1 MTPKN
6 PQTALAQV
14 EAFNRRDLDAQVSG
28 YADTFTMSDHAR
40 GITLRSKEELK
51 SWMREWIGA
60 SSDANVNVV
69 EAIDAGD
76 VVVSV
81 LEMEGTNDG
90 PMGPMPAS
98 GRRFKTRGVQIL
110 HFDEEGRI
118 VAHDKLL
125 RPAVDD
131 GPAGL
136 RSAAS
141 SAVAA
146 RRTAPQAGRG
156 QVSASS
162 PSPARQ

>member
-1 MTPKN
+1 MGSYRAEPVEYSWRQSMTPKN

-40 GITLRSKEELK
+40 GITLRSKDQLK
-51 SWMREWIGA
+51 SWMQEWIAA
-60 SSDANVNVV
+60 SSDASVNVV

-81 LEMEGTNDG
+81 LEMQGTNDG

-118 VAHDKLL
+118 VAHDNFFDQLSMMIQL
-125 RPAVDD
+125 GFAEP
-131 GPAGL
+131 P
-136 RSAAS
+136 
-141 SAVAA
+141 
-146 RRTAPQAGRG
+146 PQ
-156 QVSASS
+156 Q
-162 PSPARQ
+162 